1 MSQKKSIYRVRFL
14 NQNSVCEIYARSIAE
29 SELFG
34 FIEVEQLIFGE
45 ATSIVVDPAEEKLK
59 TEFADVSCVYIPMH
73 TIIRI
78 DVVQKEGACKV
89 IPLSSEQSKNNISTF
104 PHITSPFGSFAQRPE
119 PLE

>member
-1 MSQKKSIYRVRFL
+1 MSQKKSVYRVRFL
-14 NQNSVCEIYARSIAE
+14 NQNSICEIYARSIAE

-45 ATSIVVDPAEEKLK
+45 ASSIVVDPAEEKLK

-73 TIIRI
+73 TIVRI
-78 DVVQKEGACKV
+78 DVVQKEQACKV
-89 IPLSSEQSKNNISTF
+89 IPLAADQQRNNISAF
-104 PHITSPFGSFAQRPE
+104 PHITSQYASLSQRPE